1 MADLH
6 PRLVPLLAKHG
17 VTHALFTK
25 RGRLPKG
32 FGHVL
37 EARKAIVTELHQA
50 GTKWVDL
57 LAITGLSQG
66 SIQRLTGAMW
76 NPASRNTVRET
87 CRVTGR
93 AGKGKARPGQLEAQW
108 RAGTFDFHRGRKRS
122 EQERQ
127 NLLAGWTSEKREGQ
141 SKRSQ
146 ALWAD
151 PEVRNRLLTFHRSE
165 SEGARRSELQTKR
178 MKNTPGKYAKGRS
191 QWVDTPKGATPRSY
205 VRSTYEVA
213 AVKILEADPQVVS
226 YEFEYRVVLP
236 TRKWILIDFV
246 VQYEGKPL
254 WAVEV
259 KPQWIL
265 DHPTKVKERARLE
278 LARQVADSNGW
289 GFSVWTEK
297 DLKDA
302 L

>member
-1 MADLH
+1 
-6 PRLVPLLAKHG
+6 
-17 VTHALFTK
+17 
-25 RGRLPKG
+25 
-32 FGHVL
+32 
-37 EARKAIVTELHQA
+37 
-50 GTKWVDL
+50 
-57 LAITGLSQG
+57 
-66 SIQRLTGAMW
+66 
-76 NPASRNTVRET
+76 
-87 CRVTGR
+87 
-93 AGKGKARPGQLEAQW
+93 
-108 RAGTFDFHRGRKRS
+108 
-122 EQERQ
+122 
-127 NLLAGWTSEKREGQ
+127 
-141 SKRSQ
+141 
-146 ALWAD
+146 
-151 PEVRNRLLTFHRSE
+151 
-165 SEGARRSELQTKR
+165 